1 MPLWM
6 NDVNDENLEFFK
18 AQWLEHVTSIME
30 VKDLIPTWNSD
41 ILSVVLLPV
50 AKKMSFAAI
59 CFGIHLYFTLEQD

>member
-18 AQWLEHVTSIME
+18 SQWLEHVTSIME

-41 ILSVVLLPV
+41 IQSVVLLPV
-50 AKKMSFAAI
+50 AKKMLFAAI
-59 CFGIHLYFTLEQD
+59 CFGIHLYFTLQ